1 MQIKSPFTG
10 FRFSRFFSSH
20 PEALVFIISM
30 IVSITSAGVML
41 LNDPNSLIYY
51 GDAVTHLVI
60 AKRVIDSVTPGIA
73 QFGSIWLP
81 MTHVMLIPFVA
92 NNFLFQTGLA
102 GTIVSGVCTAVS
114 AMFLFRI
121 TKLHFRSNYYGY
133 LACSLFLMNS
143 SVIYM
148 SIVPMM
154 EAPFMMFFIM
164 ASYYALKWYVINKS
178 KNDLW
183 LEYRA
188 LLKCGIAIT
197 AATLTRYEAWFFPVG
212 LLIMILIILL
222 LERKEL
228 WKRKIEA
235 FLSVAATY
243 SFVGIFLWTIYNA
256 VIFKNPLLF
265 LTGPYS
271 AQAQALTR
279 PYRQHLI
286 MQPMNALST
295 LFGVATD
302 MYGLNIVILSIIG
315 AAAFLYAKRKSLM
328 LSILTLVMLAFP
340 IMLDYVAMVQGS
352 GEIYKHVSTG
362 WFNGRYLVFVAPLFA
377 FSCTALVFLVASIR
391 KKILTGAIIFFI
403 LSSYGMFM
411 YFHPLRVGATTAL
424 ADGTIL
430 PFRGDTKNAI
440 DVSNALKNLYHGGRI
455 LDFTLSKSSG
465 IIQLYSGIPLKNFID
480 INSRVYWQESEIEP
494 WTHSDYIVLEKKTES
509 YDQFDPLAR
518 VITNWT
524 NNYPSL
530 TSPWQPVGQSLLS
543 SIRLIYENPDF
554 VILKNDKKDLVLEKL
569 SGNLKFP
576 SNIAVIGKDDILVSE
591 KKTGLIHRIVNGK
604 MIPQPVLDVN
614 VATKGERGVLGIS
627 AVKNTTSN
635 SVYVFLYYTQAVAK
649 DGDDVNG
656 YRTPVG
662 NMLYRYELVNNK
674 LVNPKLMLSMQTGS
688 PDDNNV
694 GKVTIGPDNNV
705 YLLASN
711 DTNTVGFDAKSKMQ
725 DNIIIKPENGR
736 INIMNKPQNN
746 SGSADGAST
755 LIKITQ
761 NGKEIST
768 NDQIVRNTSETNG
781 IAKNYPNDTKNRIE
795 IAFDPVTKNPWF
807 VQNES
812 SKEGNFLDFSSSKS
826 ISSNNL
832 NQIDAT
838 GFGNISTS
846 PKLVW
851 QDNFKPTAIS
861 FINSSKL
868 GKQYQ
873 NDLFAGDLSNGNLY
887 HFDLSKNR
895 TGLYL
900 NGTLKDGIV
909 DNEQEV
915 KSQVLLTGLGKI
927 TDLES
932 GDDGYLY
939 FSTITKTPEQEAK
952 FPSSDGAVYRLKLL
966 GQ

>member
-1 MQIKSPFTG
+1 
-10 FRFSRFFSSH
+10 
-20 PEALVFIISM
+20 
-30 IVSITSAGVML
+30 
-41 LNDPNSLIYY
+41 
-51 GDAVTHLVI
+51 
-60 AKRVIDSVTPGIA
+60 
-73 QFGSIWLP
+73 
-81 MTHVMLIPFVA
+81 
-92 NNFLFQTGLA
+92 
-102 GTIVSGVCTAVS
+102 
-114 AMFLFRI
+114 
-121 TKLHFRSNYYGY
+121 
-133 LACSLFLMNS
+133 
-143 SVIYM
+143 
-148 SIVPMM
+148 
-154 EAPFMMFFIM
+154 
-164 ASYYALKWYVINKS
+164 
-178 KNDLW
+178 
-183 LEYRA
+183 
-188 LLKCGIAIT
+188 
-197 AATLTRYEAWFFPVG
+197 
-212 LLIMILIILL
+212 
-222 LERKEL
+222 
-228 WKRKIEA
+228 
-235 FLSVAATY
+235 
-243 SFVGIFLWTIYNA
+243 
-256 VIFKNPLLF
+256 
-265 LTGPYS
+265 
-271 AQAQALTR
+271 
-279 PYRQHLI
+279 
-286 MQPMNALST
+286 
-295 LFGVATD
+295 
-302 MYGLNIVILSIIG
+302 
-315 AAAFLYAKRKSLM
+315 
-328 LSILTLVMLAFP
+328 
-340 IMLDYVAMVQGS
+340 
-352 GEIYKHVSTG
+352 
-362 WFNGRYLVFVAPLFA
+362 
-377 FSCTALVFLVASIR
+377 
-391 KKILTGAIIFFI
+391 
-403 LSSYGMFM
+403 
-411 YFHPLRVGATTAL
+411 
-424 ADGTIL
+424 
-430 PFRGDTKNAI
+430 
-440 DVSNALKNLYHGGRI
+440 
-455 LDFTLSKSSG
+455 
-465 IIQLYSGIPLKNFID
+465 
-480 INSRVYWQESEIEP
+480 
-494 WTHSDYIVLEKKTES
+494 
-509 YDQFDPLAR
+509 
-518 VITNWT
+518 
-524 NNYPSL
+524 
-530 TSPWQPVGQSLLS
+530 
-543 SIRLIYENPDF
+543 
-554 VILKNDKKDLVLEKL
+554 
-569 SGNLKFP
+569 
-576 SNIAVIGKDDILVSE
+576 
-591 KKTGLIHRIVNGK
+591 
-604 MIPQPVLDVN
+604 
-614 VATKGERGVLGIS
+614 
-627 AVKNTTSN
+627 
-635 SVYVFLYYTQAVAK
+635 
-649 DGDDVNG
+649 
-656 YRTPVG
+656 
-662 NMLYRYELVNNK
+662 LVNNK
-674 LVNPKLMLSMQTGS
+674 LVNPKLMLSMQTGP
-688 PDDNNV
+688 PDGDNV

>member
-1 MQIKSPFTG
+1 MQIKPSLAGLT
-10 FRFSRFFSSH
+10 FSRFFSSH

-81 MTHVMLIPFVA
+81 MTHIMLVPFVA

-121 TKLHFRSNYYGY
+121 TKLHFRSNFYGY

-164 ASYYALKWYVINKS
+164 ASYYALKWYLINKN

-183 LEYRA
+183 LEYRT

-212 LLIMILIILL
+212 LLIMILIILV

-243 SFVGIFLWTIYNA
+243 SFLGIFLWTIYNA
-256 VIFKNPLLF
+256 VIFRNPLLF

-271 AQAQALTR
+271 AQAQSLTR

-302 MYGLNIVILSIIG
+302 MYGLHIVILSIIG
-315 AAAFLYAKRKSLM
+315 AGAFLYAKRKSLM
-328 LSILTLVMLAFP
+328 FSSLTLVILAFP

-377 FSCTALVFLVASIR
+377 FSCTALVFLVANIK
-391 KKILTGAIIFFI
+391 KKILTGAIIFLI
-403 LSSYGMFM
+403 LSSYGVFM

-424 ADGTIL
+424 GDGTIL
-430 PFRGDTKNAI
+430 PFRGDTQNAI

-480 INSRVYWQESEIEP
+480 INSRVYWQESELEP
-494 WTHSDYIVLEKKTES
+494 WTHSDYIVMEKKTQS
-509 YDQFDPLAR
+509 YGYDPLAR

-524 NNYPSL
+524 NNFPSL

-543 SIRLIYENPDF
+543 SIRVIYENPDF

-569 SGNLKFP
+569 SDNLKFP

-591 KKTGLIHRIVNGK
+591 KKTGLIHRIVDGK
-604 MIPQPVLDVN
+604 VIPQPVLDVN
-614 VATKGERGVLGIS
+614 VATRGERGVLGIS
-627 AVKNTTSN
+627 AVKNATSN

-656 YRTPVG
+656 YRVPVG

-674 LVNPKLMLSMQTGS
+674 LVNPKLMLSMQTG
-688 PDDNNV
+688 PPNDDNV

-711 DTNTVGFDAKSKMQ
+711 HTNTIGTDEISKKQ
-725 DNIIIKPENGR
+725 DNIIIKPENGQ
-736 INIMNKPQNN
+736 IKIMNKPQNY
-746 SGSADGAST
+746 SGSVDGAST

-768 NDQIVRNTSETNG
+768 NNQIVRNTSETTGN
-781 IAKNYPNDTKNRIE
+781 AKNYPIDTKNRLE
-795 IAFDPVTKNPWF
+795 LAFDPVTKNLWF
-807 VQNES
+807 VQNDS
-812 SKEGNFLDFSSSKS
+812 SKEGNSIGFSSSKS
-826 ISSNNL
+826 ISSD
-832 NQIDAT
+832 NQHQTYANGI
-838 GFGNISTS
+838 GNISTS
-846 PKLVW
+846 PKLEW
-851 QDNFKPTAIS
+851 HDNFKPTAIS

-900 NGTLKDGIV
+900 NGSLKDGVV

-915 KSQVLLTGLGKI
+915 KSQVMLTGLGKI

-939 FSTITKTPEQEAK
+939 FSTIAKTPEQEAK
-952 FPSSDGAVYRLKLL
+952 YPSSYGAVYRLKLL